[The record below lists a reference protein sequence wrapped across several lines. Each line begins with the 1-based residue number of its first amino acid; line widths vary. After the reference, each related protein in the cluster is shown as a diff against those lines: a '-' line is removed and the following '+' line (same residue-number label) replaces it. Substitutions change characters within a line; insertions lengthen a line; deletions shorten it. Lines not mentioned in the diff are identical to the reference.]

1 MPVFSLATGT
11 ARIDRRWLVAAVLY
25 LAMVFFVS
33 SRPYLHAPGP
43 EFELKDNLAHATEYA
58 LLAVFLFRALGP
70 LAWPDG
76 AMTFLLIVAVAASVG
91 SADEMFQGMIPG
103 RRRDVTDW
111 LSDSIGAALSVA
123 ACILLAR
130 RARIDEERAR

>member
-1 MPVFSLATGT
+1 
-11 ARIDRRWLVAAVLY
+11 
-25 LAMVFFVS
+25 MVFFVS

-43 EFELKDNLAHATEYA
+43 EFELKDNLAHATEYG

-70 LAWPDG
+70 LTWPD
-76 AMTFLLIVAVAASVG
+76 AVMTFLLIVAVAASVG

-111 LSDSIGAALSVA
+111 FSDSIGAAVSVVV
-123 ACILLAR
+123 CMLLAR
-130 RARIDEERAR
+130 RAGAGRERTR